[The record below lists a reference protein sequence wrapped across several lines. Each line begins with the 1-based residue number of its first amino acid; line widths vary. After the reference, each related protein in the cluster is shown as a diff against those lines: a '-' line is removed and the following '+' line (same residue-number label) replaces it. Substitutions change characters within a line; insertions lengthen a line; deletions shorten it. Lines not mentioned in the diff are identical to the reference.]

1 MVDYDLEKLVKQ
13 TEGIIYMF
21 FNDFL
26 DCLLDN
32 KFNAFFFWRIV
43 FYISW
48 NYVGYSGSDLQALC
62 EEAAMMPIRELGTN
76 ILTVKENQVWSGFEF
91 FYFFY

>member
-32 KFNAFFFWRIV
+32 KFNAFFF
-43 FYISW
+43 F
-48 NYVGYSGSDLQALC
+48 GGS
-62 EEAAMMPIRELGTN
+62 
-76 ILTVKENQVWSGFEF
+76 F
-91 FYFFY
+91 FTFHEIM